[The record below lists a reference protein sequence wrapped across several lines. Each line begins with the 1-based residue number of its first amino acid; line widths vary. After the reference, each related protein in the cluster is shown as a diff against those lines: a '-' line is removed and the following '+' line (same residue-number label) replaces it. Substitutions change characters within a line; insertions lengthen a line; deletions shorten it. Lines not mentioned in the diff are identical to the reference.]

1 LGVGLCVAGIF
12 AVAKPSG
19 LALAWSGAWLTVDGT
34 AASFAASGTV
44 GVFELSGDGT
54 APTAT
59 ATPRPARAAATPAP
73 TARPPRRGFCC

>member
-1 LGVGLCVAGIF
+1 LGLCDAGIF

-19 LALAWSGAWLTVDGT
+19 LALAWSGAWLTDDGT
-34 AASFAASGTV
+34 AARVAASGTF

-73 TARPPRRGFCC
+73 TARPPRRCFCC